1 MKCVFGLTNFS
12 CLLLIFCVVFISFL
26 NFSDLGL
33 GSIRELHA
41 KVIQSLKQFGGE
53 VPQKFRLSTISL
65 RKSRLF
71 SQ

>member
-1 MKCVFGLTNFS
+1 MCVGTDSFQLFTS
-12 CLLLIFCVVFISFL
+12 LLFIVLFIAFL

-41 KVIQSLKQFGGE
+41 KVLQSLKQFGGE
-53 VPQKFRLSTISL
+53 APQKFRLSTISV